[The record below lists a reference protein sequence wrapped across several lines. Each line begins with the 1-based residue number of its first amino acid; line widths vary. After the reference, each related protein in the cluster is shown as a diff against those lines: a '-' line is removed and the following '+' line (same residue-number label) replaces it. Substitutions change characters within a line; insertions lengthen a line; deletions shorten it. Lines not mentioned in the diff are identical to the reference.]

1 MRLTTLAKGAAG
13 LVVVGGAAKAISDL
27 LVKDDGP
34 PVRFQDTVPS
44 RQEQLAKLAA
54 HGTKDAPYDVLI
66 IGGGATGT
74 GCAVDAVTRGLTTAL
89 VEREDFS
96 AGTSSRSTKL
106 VHGGVRYLEKAV
118 WSRDV
123 SQLKLV
129 FEALHERARLL
140 TNAPF
145 LAQPLPIM
153 TPCYKW
159 WEVPYYWAGMKI
171 YDLLAGSKSLQWSY
185 YLSPS
190 ASLLRFPTLCYAR
203 KDGESLKGTIVYHD
217 GQFNDARLCVTLAVT
232 AARAGATVLNHAEV
246 TGLIKDA
253 KGQVTGAT
261 VRDLQSGRRHTVHAR
276 AVINAAGPFSDE
288 LRAMADPGAPK
299 MVMPSA
305 GVHVTLPDYYSPENI
320 GMIVPTTKDGR
331 VVFMLPW
338 LDNTIAGTTDSS
350 TELTM
355 RPQPT
360 EAEVQFVL
368 DAIAD
373 YLTVKVRRSD
383 VMSAWSG
390 IRPLA
395 MDPSAEDTASA
406 SRDHVVTVDPD
417 GLITVTGGKWTTYRL
432 MAQEAVDRA
441 VFDRDLKG
449 LPCVT
454 DKLRLVGAH
463 GYYPALFTEVAQ
475 NYTVPHRPGA
485 IDTRVAKYLV
495 ESYGD
500 RAQEITRIAEERKLG
515 RRIVRGYPI
524 LEAEVVYAAQKEY
537 CETPEDFIARRT
549 RLAFLDKLA
558 CEQALPRVVQLL
570 AKEKGWGWWR
580 KRKELARA
588 QAFLSTFD
596 APPGPAAPAPAP
608 IASGA
613 PA

>member
-217 GQFNDARLCVTLAVT
+217 GQARARSAETLFNDARLCVTLAVT

-246 TGLIKDA
+246 TGLIK
-253 KGQVTGAT
+253 
-261 VRDLQSGRRHTVHAR
+261 
-276 AVINAAGPFSDE
+276 
-288 LRAMADPGAPK
+288 
-299 MVMPSA
+299 
-305 GVHVTLPDYYSPENI
+305 
-320 GMIVPTTKDGR
+320 
-331 VVFMLPW
+331 
-338 LDNTIAGTTDSS
+338 
-350 TELTM
+350 
-355 RPQPT
+355 PT

-373 YLTVKVRRSD
+373 YLTVRRSD

-417 GLITVTGGKWTTYRL
+417 GLIT
-432 MAQEAVDRA
+432 EAVDRA

-449 LPCVT
+449 LPC
-454 DKLRLVGAH
+454 
-463 GYYPALFTEVAQ
+463 VAQ

-524 LEAEVVYAAQKEY
+524 LEAE
-537 CETPEDFIARRT
+537 
-549 RLAFLDKLA
+549 
-558 CEQALPRVVQLL
+558 ALPRVVELL